1 MIDVLSLR
9 ALIAVADTG
18 SVTAAATLLNYTPSN
33 ITQHIRRLE
42 RTVQCP
48 LLERVGRGVVPT
60 EYARSL
66 VERGRPIVLALD
78 DLAAAHD
85 GEPAGQVR
93 IGVFPTALRGL
104 VIPAVAALASAHP
117 SLAVQPLELEPDEAL
132 LFVRTGLTEAA
143 VVKSWGRLAEEVP
156 DDELQRISLGV
167 DRIDAI
173 LPSSHPLADRPG
185 LSMEQLRHEPWAVTP
200 DDGPYRQWIEAQ
212 GGLGSPS
219 GPAYQAAEFQ
229 SIMQYISLG
238 LAVGAVPRLGRG
250 PLPPGVVA
258 VPLTGDSSFR
268 EVSLLL
274 RTAASN
280 GPNLR
285 AVVQEIQCQASMYL
299 ETP

>member
-18 SVTAAATLLNYTPSN
+18 SVTSAATLLSYTPSN

-42 RTVQCP
+42 RAVHCT
-48 LLERVGRGVVPT
+48 LLERVGRGVVLT

-66 VERGRPIVLALD
+66 VERGRPILLALD

-85 GEPAGQVR
+85 GEPSGRVR
-93 IGVFPTALRGL
+93 IAVFPTALRGL
-104 VIPAVAALASAHP
+104 VIPAVAALTREHP
-117 SLAVQPLELEPDEAL
+117 DLVVQPLELEPEESL
-132 LFVRTGLTEAA
+132 LFVRTGLTDMAL
-143 VVKSWGRLAEEVP
+143 VKTWGRLAEDAP
-156 DDELQRISLGV
+156 DPELRRIPLGV

-173 LPSSHPLADRPG
+173 LPSDHPLAGEPG

-200 DDGPYRQWIEAQ
+200 DDGPYRQWIAAQ
-212 GGLGSPS
+212 GGLGSPT
-219 GPAYQAAEFQ
+219 GPAYEAAEFQ
-229 SIMQYISLG
+229 SIIQYISVG

-250 PLPPGVVA
+250 PLPPGVTA
-258 VPLTGDSSFR
+258 VPLTGEASFR
-268 EVSLLL
+268 EVSLVV
-274 RTAASN
+274 RTAAAD

-285 AVVQEIQCQASMYL
+285 AVIQEIRRQSGMSL